1 LNAPQI
7 SRDVILEPADNGRL
21 ANLCGQFDEHLR
33 EIERRLDVEIAS
45 RGNRF
50 RVTGHPDAAKIG
62 SDVLH
67 SLFRMTDKERLD
79 SERVHVCLRESVMND
94 RKFGDLIEP
103 GETSDHGV
111 QDHSIQTHRKLVRAR
126 GLNQKTYLRN
136 IREHDLAFGIGPAGT
151 GKTYLAV
158 ASAIDALENE
168 QVRRIV
174 LVRPAVEA
182 GERLGFLPG
191 DMSRKIDPYLR
202 PMYDALYDMMPGERV
217 LRRRDAG
224 DIEVAPLAYMRG
236 RTLSNACIILDEAQ
250 NTSRMQMK
258 MFLTR
263 LGFNSRMVVT
273 GDLTQIDLP
282 LEEKSGLFE
291 ALKVTK
297 NLHQAEQVIFKD
309 VDVVRNPLVQKIV
322 DAYGSFER
330 SKK

>member
-1 LNAPQI
+1 MKSAESKIIKGLVIKFENEKLIPDLFGEYDGNLN
-7 SRDVILEPADNGRL
+7 R
-21 ANLCGQFDEHLR
+21 
-33 EIERRLDVEIAS
+33 IEKLLNVDIRS
-45 RGNRF
+45 RGKVLEIFGKNSELTCNVLNDLYRQLKKGF
-50 RVTGHPDAAKIG
+50 SVGFEEVDASIRKNNKINNEVDKSKL
-62 SDVLH
+62 SDL
-67 SLFRMTDKERLD
+67 
-79 SERVHVCLRESVMND
+79 
-94 RKFGDLIEP
+94 LI
-103 GETSDHGV
+103 
-111 QDHSIQTHRKLVRAR
+111 
-126 GLNQKTYLRN
+126 KTIKKN
-136 IREHDLAFGIGPAGT
+136 IRPRTYSQINYVETLRKKELVFGIGPAGT

-158 ASAIDALENE
+158 AYAVYMLEKGE
-168 QVRRIV
+168 VDKIV
-174 LVRPAVEA
+174 LSRPAVEA

-191 DMSRKIDPYLR
+191 DMKEKVDPYLR
-202 PMYDALYDMMPGERV
+202 PLYDALEDVLSAKKIERNMELGV
-217 LRRRDAG
+217 
-224 DIEVAPLAYMRG
+224 IEIAPLAFMRG
-236 RTLSNACIILDEAQ
+236 RTLSNSFVILDEAQ

-297 NLHQAEQVIFKD
+297 NLYQAEQVIFKD

>member
-1 LNAPQI
+1 MKSAESKIIKGLVIKFENEKLIPDLFGEYDCNLN
-7 SRDVILEPADNGRL
+7 R
-21 ANLCGQFDEHLR
+21 
-33 EIERRLDVEIAS
+33 IEKLLNVDIRS
-45 RGNRF
+45 RGKVLEIFGKNAELTHNVLNDLHRQLKKGF
-50 RVTGHPDAAKIG
+50 SVGFEEVDASIRMNNTIQNEVDKSKL
-62 SDVLH
+62 SDL
-67 SLFRMTDKERLD
+67 
-79 SERVHVCLRESVMND
+79 
-94 RKFGDLIEP
+94 LI
-103 GETSDHGV
+103 
-111 QDHSIQTHRKLVRAR
+111 
-126 GLNQKTYLRN
+126 KTIKKN
-136 IREHDLAFGIGPAGT
+136 IRPRTYSQINYVETLRKKELVFGIGPAGT

-158 ASAIDALENE
+158 AYAVYMLEKGE
-168 QVRRIV
+168 VDKIV
-174 LVRPAVEA
+174 LSRPAVEA

-191 DMSRKIDPYLR
+191 DMKEKVDPYLR
-202 PMYDALYDMMPGERV
+202 PLYDALEDVLSTKKIERNMELGV
-217 LRRRDAG
+217 
-224 DIEVAPLAYMRG
+224 IEIAPLAFMRG
-236 RTLSNACIILDEAQ
+236 RTLSNSFVILDEAQ

-297 NLHQAEQVIFKD
+297 NLYQAEQVIFKD

>member
-1 LNAPQI
+1 MKSVESKIIKGLVIKFENEKLIPDLFGEYDGNLN
-7 SRDVILEPADNGRL
+7 R
-21 ANLCGQFDEHLR
+21 
-33 EIERRLDVEIAS
+33 IEKLLNVDIRS
-45 RGNRF
+45 RGKVLEIFGKNAELTHNVLSDLYRQLKKGF
-50 RVTGHPDAAKIG
+50 SVGFEEVDASIRMNNKINNEVDKSKL
-62 SDVLH
+62 SDL
-67 SLFRMTDKERLD
+67 
-79 SERVHVCLRESVMND
+79 
-94 RKFGDLIEP
+94 LI
-103 GETSDHGV
+103 
-111 QDHSIQTHRKLVRAR
+111 
-126 GLNQKTYLRN
+126 KTIKKN
-136 IREHDLAFGIGPAGT
+136 IRPRTYSQINYVETLRKKELVFGIGPAGT

-158 ASAIDALENE
+158 AYAVYMLEKGE
-168 QVRRIV
+168 VDKIV
-174 LVRPAVEA
+174 LSRPAVEA

-191 DMSRKIDPYLR
+191 DMKEKVDPYLR
-202 PMYDALYDMMPGERV
+202 PLYDALEDVLSAKKIERNMELGV
-217 LRRRDAG
+217 
-224 DIEVAPLAYMRG
+224 IEIAPLAFMRG
-236 RTLSNACIILDEAQ
+236 RTLSNSFVILDEAQ

-297 NLHQAEQVIFKD
+297 NLYQAEQVIFKD

>member
-1 LNAPQI
+1 MKSAESKIIKGLVIKFENEKLIPDLFGEYDGNLN
-7 SRDVILEPADNGRL
+7 R
-21 ANLCGQFDEHLR
+21 
-33 EIERRLDVEIAS
+33 IEKLLNVDIRS
-45 RGNRF
+45 RGKVLEIFGKNAELTHNVLNDLYRQLKKGF
-50 RVTGHPDAAKIG
+50 NVGFEEVDASIRMNNKINNEVDKSKL
-62 SDVLH
+62 SDL
-67 SLFRMTDKERLD
+67 
-79 SERVHVCLRESVMND
+79 
-94 RKFGDLIEP
+94 LI
-103 GETSDHGV
+103 
-111 QDHSIQTHRKLVRAR
+111 
-126 GLNQKTYLRN
+126 KTIKKN
-136 IREHDLAFGIGPAGT
+136 IRPRTYSQINYVETLRKKELVFGIGPAGT

-158 ASAIDALENE
+158 AYAVYMLEKGE
-168 QVRRIV
+168 VDKIV
-174 LVRPAVEA
+174 LSRPAVEA

-191 DMSRKIDPYLR
+191 DMKEKVDPYLR
-202 PMYDALYDMMPGERV
+202 PLYDALEDVLSAKKIERNMELGV
-217 LRRRDAG
+217 
-224 DIEVAPLAYMRG
+224 IEIAPLAFMRG
-236 RTLSNACIILDEAQ
+236 RTLSNSFVILDEAQ

-297 NLHQAEQVIFKD
+297 NLYQAEQVIFKD

>member
-1 LNAPQI
+1 MKSAESKIIKGLVIKFENEKLIPDLFGEYDGNLN
-7 SRDVILEPADNGRL
+7 R
-21 ANLCGQFDEHLR
+21 
-33 EIERRLDVEIAS
+33 IEKLLNVDIRS
-45 RGNRF
+45 RGKVLEIFGKNAELTHNVLNDLYRQLKKGF
-50 RVTGHPDAAKIG
+50 SVGFEEVDASIRMNNKINNEVDKSKL
-62 SDVLH
+62 SDL
-67 SLFRMTDKERLD
+67 
-79 SERVHVCLRESVMND
+79 
-94 RKFGDLIEP
+94 LI
-103 GETSDHGV
+103 
-111 QDHSIQTHRKLVRAR
+111 
-126 GLNQKTYLRN
+126 KTIKKN
-136 IREHDLAFGIGPAGT
+136 IRPRTYSQINYVETLRKKELVFGIGPAGT

-158 ASAIDALENE
+158 AYAVYMLEKGE
-168 QVRRIV
+168 VDKIV
-174 LVRPAVEA
+174 LSRPAVEA

-191 DMSRKIDPYLR
+191 DMKEKVDPYLR
-202 PMYDALYDMMPGERV
+202 PLYDALEDVLSTKKIERNLELGV
-217 LRRRDAG
+217 
-224 DIEVAPLAYMRG
+224 IEIAPLAFMRG
-236 RTLSNACIILDEAQ
+236 RTLSNSFVILDEAQ

-297 NLHQAEQVIFKD
+297 NLYQAAQVIFKD